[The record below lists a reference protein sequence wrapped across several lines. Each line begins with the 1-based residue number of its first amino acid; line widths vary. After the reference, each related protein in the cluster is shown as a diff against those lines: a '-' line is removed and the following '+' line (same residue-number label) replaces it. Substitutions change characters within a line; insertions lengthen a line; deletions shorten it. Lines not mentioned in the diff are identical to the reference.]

1 VALKRD
7 VAVILFG
14 RSLLDSGEFQTLVED
29 RRVIQLLKP
38 FCHFVTWLIY
48 LYHHSVSF
56 LSLCFGLK
64 NVFGFYWYFQT
75 DVGMIW
81 RLAFSNHANW

>member
-1 VALKRD
+1 LIFINKVELKRD

-56 LSLCFGLK
+56 LSEKCFWLLL
-64 NVFGFYWYFQT
+64 V
-75 DVGMIW
+75 
-81 RLAFSNHANW
+81 FSNRCWNDLEISI